1 MPKTAAW
8 PPVATAD
15 TFAQHDYPDF
25 AQEFLRRN
33 SGYRKDYRHIA
44 RRIAEGRMTQVGATE
59 AVAKWGLVFR
69 RQSGPSARR

>member
-8 PPVATAD
+8 PPAATAD
-15 TFAQHDYPDF
+15 TLAQHDYPAF

-33 SGYRKDYRHIA
+33 PEYRKDYRHIA
-44 RRIAEGRMTQVGATE
+44 RRIADGRMTQLGASE

-69 RQSGPSARR
+69 RQPGPSARR